1 MPFLHDTA
9 LDALLNDVYVNGESL
24 HICSTEPTNYT
35 EATSTYSLGEKTS
48 PTINA
53 QSDRG
58 GGGRECVVDAIT
70 DGAVDVSGTADYW
83 AIVKDSATSRLLAAG
98 DLSAPQSV
106 TNGNTFTLTSFAIGV
121 PDAV

>member
-9 LDALLNDVYVNGESL
+9 LDLLLSDVELGESL
-24 HICSTEPTNYT
+24 HICSALPATYA

-53 QSDRG
+53 PSERG
-58 GGGRECVVDAIT
+58 GGGREVVIDAIT
-70 DGAVDVSGTADYW
+70 DGAVDVTGTADYW

-98 DLSAPQSV
+98 DLSAPQGV
-106 TNGNTFTLTSFAIGV
+106 TNGNTFTLTSFAVGV